1 MKRAVMWAFV
11 AVLGGAFAYCGW
23 RYYNEAYLPNKQL
36 TDAVEEQRETFARIK
51 PDFRQIPEAVSD
63 SKPDSE
69 VPANETIP
77 DPLADLKAQNEDA
90 VGWLTIDGTNID
102 YPIVQ
107 AADNSFYLQ
116 RGFDKKE
123 NYGLGCPFLDYR
135 CRSDLSGFN
144 SIIYAHH
151 IKGNAAM
158 FADIAKYKSS
168 SFMQS
173 CPTGTLLTENGQR
186 TVRFF
191 AYMTVSSDDYTYHV
205 TFNSDTEKE
214 EYLDHIFDKASFT
227 MNLGSEELKKE
238 DDLRLLLLSTCTY
251 EYWEARGVLVG
262 VIE

>member
-1 MKRAVMWAFV
+1 MKRAVMWALV

-23 RYYNEAYLPNKQL
+23 RYYNEAYLPNKQI

-63 SKPDSE
+63 SKPDSDT
-69 VPANETIP
+69 PANETIP
-77 DPLADLKAQNEDA
+77 DPLADLKAENEDA

-135 CRSDLSGFN
+135 CNSDFSGFN

-173 CPTGTLLTENGQR
+173 CPTGTLLTENGQH

-191 AYMTVSSDDYTYHV
+191 AYMTIPSTSFAYKNIIEYDDKRDEYIDGIFENASYTFELTSDD
-205 TFNSDTEKE
+205 
-214 EYLDHIFDKASFT
+214 
-227 MNLGSEELKKE
+227 LKDN

-262 VIE
+262 IIE